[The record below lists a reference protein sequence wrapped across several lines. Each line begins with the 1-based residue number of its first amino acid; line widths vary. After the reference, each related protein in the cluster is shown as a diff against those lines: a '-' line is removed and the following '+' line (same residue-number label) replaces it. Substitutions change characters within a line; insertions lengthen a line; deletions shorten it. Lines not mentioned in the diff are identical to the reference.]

1 MTPMNDTSDLKYFLI
16 SLSMHLVLVLFLVVK
31 IVIFP
36 GDRPE
41 FLRAVRVDFV
51 ALPDK
56 DVQLAPPGEEK
67 AQPTPTP
74 PPEKPAP
81 VKVEPSKT
89 TATKPDKKP
98 ETPSKPPAKTD
109 KLKDQQNSALQRLE
123 ALNRLKKKKND
134 AAAEGVTIKGNR
146 LNQGHALTG
155 VEKIEYNRY
164 LADLDIHIKRF
175 WNLPEW
181 LAGKPLK
188 TAIWIRFDENG
199 LLLEK
204 KILRSSGQADYD
216 KEAVQAVVNSAP
228 FPAPPE
234 NLISY
239 FKDNG
244 IELRFPD

>member
-1 MTPMNDTSDLKYFLI
+1 MNDTSDLKYFLI
-16 SLSMHLVLVLFLVVK
+16 SLCMHLVLVLFLAVKVVF
-31 IVIFP
+31 FP
-36 GDRPE
+36 GERPE

-67 AQPTPTP
+67 PQPAPTPA
-74 PPEKPAP
+74 PEKQAP
-81 VKVEPSKT
+81 VQPEPAKTPSKT
-89 TATKPDKKP
+89 TEKKTSPKSKTSEPTK
-98 ETPSKPPAKTD
+98 AD
-109 KLKDQQNSALQRLE
+109 KLKDQQSSALQRLE
-123 ALNRLKKKKND
+123 ALNRLKKKKSE
-134 AAAEGVTIKGNR
+134 AAEGTTIKGNR

-175 WNLPEW
+175 WHLPEW
-181 LAGKPLK
+181 LVDKPYK
-188 TAIWIRFDENG
+188 TSIWIRFDEKG
-199 LLLEK
+199 VLLEK
-204 KILRSSGQADYD
+204 KILRPSGQPDYD
-216 KEAVQAVVNSAP
+216 KEAIQAIVDSAP

>member
-1 MTPMNDTSDLKYFLI
+1 
-16 SLSMHLVLVLFLVVK
+16 MHLVLVLFLAMKVVF
-31 IVIFP
+31 FP
-36 GDRPE
+36 GERPE

-56 DVQLAPPGEEK
+56 DVQLAPQGEEK
-67 AQPTPTP
+67 AQPVATPA
-74 PPEKPAP
+74 PEKPAP
-81 VKVEPSKT
+81 AKIEPSKT
-89 TATKPDKKP
+89 AAKKP
-98 ETPSKPPAKTD
+98 EPKSKTPETTKTD
-109 KLKDQQNSALQRLE
+109 KLKDQQSSALQRLE
-123 ALNRLKKKKND
+123 ALNRLKKKKNE
-134 AAAEGVTIKGNR
+134 AAADGVTIKGNR
-146 LNQGHALTG
+146 LNQGHSLVG

-164 LADLDIHIKRF
+164 LADLDIHIKRQ
-175 WNLPEW
+175 WHLPEW
-181 LAGKPLK
+181 LADKPLK

-204 KILRSSGQADYD
+204 KVLRSSGQPDYD
-216 KEAVQAVVNSAP
+216 KEAMQAIVNSAP